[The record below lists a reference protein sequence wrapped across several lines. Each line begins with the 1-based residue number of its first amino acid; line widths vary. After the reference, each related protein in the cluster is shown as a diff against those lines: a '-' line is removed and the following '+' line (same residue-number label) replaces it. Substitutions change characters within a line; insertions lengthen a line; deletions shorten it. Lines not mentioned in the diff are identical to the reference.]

1 MNDIDNNSEE
11 KPSGLLTSF
20 TSIFKP
26 KSDTTLREAIEEL
39 IEDNGE
45 EGDSETSINSHE
57 KTLISNIL
65 NMRDLPVID
74 VMIPRADIN
83 AINIET
89 SKEDLLALLKEKP
102 HSRLPIYRD
111 DLDNVIGAINM
122 KDIITHINE
131 EEFKLIDIM
140 RNVLIV
146 SPSMYAFDLLLQM
159 RQSKLHIAMVIDE
172 FGGIDG
178 LITINDLIEA
188 IVGEIED
195 EHSLDVQPLLIKRPD
210 GTMLIDAR
218 YDVDNFEKEYGE
230 FMNDTERSEI
240 DTFGGLINTT
250 AGRVPARGEII
261 SHHSGMEFEII
272 DADPRRINRI
282 KLLNWDR
289 EEADNY

>member
-282 KLLNWDR
+282 KLLNWDK